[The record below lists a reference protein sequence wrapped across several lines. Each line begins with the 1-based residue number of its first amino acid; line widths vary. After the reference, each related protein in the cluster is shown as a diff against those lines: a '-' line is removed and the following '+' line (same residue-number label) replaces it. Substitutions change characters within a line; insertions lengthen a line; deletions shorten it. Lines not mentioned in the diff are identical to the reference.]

1 MKKNERLQ
9 ALTILTAVLEE
20 NTPLSHLM
28 PSAAN
33 LSPLSKELCFGVCR
47 HYFRLAAIADKLLKK
62 RPKALDVWASLL
74 MGLYQLHYLRVP
86 DYAVVKETVALLEQR
101 RKSWAKGLINAILRT
116 FCREQETLLPSLQ
129 NNPAFLYGHPTW
141 FIKRLKKAW
150 PDHWQSI
157 LQANDRHPP
166 MSLRVN
172 SKHTSVQIYLKRL
185 QDVGIDAHPHEFS
198 SQGMVLTV
206 PCDVQTLPGFAAG
219 DISVQDQA
227 AQLAVSL
234 LDLKPGLRLLD
245 ACAAPGGKTCHILET
260 EPSLASCVALD
271 IDNKRLARVDENLKR
286 LNLQATLIK
295 GDGARPETWWDGV
308 LFDRILLDAP
318 CSATG
323 VIRRHPDIKLLR
335 TEADI
340 TAVTQLQHDLLHALW
355 PLLAPGGLMVY
366 ATCSVM
372 PEENE
377 LQIRQFI
384 ANQANCQFVEPPSVA
399 WGHATAHGWQILP
412 GDSNMDGFF
421 YSLLTKQRI

>member
-9 ALTILTAVLEE
+9 ALTILTAVFEE

-28 PSAAN
+28 SSAAN

-74 MGLYQLHYLRVP
+74 MGLYQLHYLRIP

-101 RKSWAKGLINAILRT
+101 KKSWAKGLINAILRT
-116 FCREQETLLPSLQ
+116 FCREQETLLASLQ

-157 LQANDRHPP
+157 VQANDRHPP

-172 SKHTSVQIYLKRL
+172 SKHASVQTYLKRL

-198 SQGMVLTV
+198 SQGIVLTV
-206 PCDVQTLPGFAAG
+206 PGDVQTLPGFASG
-219 DISVQDQA
+219 HISVQDQA
-227 AQLAVSL
+227 AQLTVSL

-260 EPSLASCVALD
+260 EPSLTSCVALD

-295 GDGARPETWWDGV
+295 GDSAHPETWWDGV

-384 ANQANCQFVEPPSVA
+384 ASQPDCQFVNSTSFT
-399 WGHATAHGWQILP
+399 WGRATSHGWQILP
-412 GDSNMDGFF
+412 GDNNMDGFF
-421 YSLLTKQRI
+421 YSLLTKQTL